1 VGLAGWRAAVDR
13 KAVAGVQPAALG
25 GVPVYVMPSTSGL
38 NARTSVADL
47 AGHLRA
53 AADLADE
60 A

>member
-1 VGLAGWRAAVDR
+1 
-13 KAVAGVQPAALG
+13 
-25 GVPVYVMPSTSGL
+25 MPSTSGL